1 MTDTGYRK
9 RLALLAGTLLLA
21 ALGIGV
27 RLTAL
32 QGLGSEAYRVRAR
45 EQHEGKVQIEARRG
59 TITDRNGR
67 ELAVS
72 IGTKSAYV
80 HPCQIPNSAVKER
93 IVTAVSAAI
102 GRPSSDVRALIDN
115 PKNAK
120 FVFLKRRM
128 SPREFASLEAAVAAQ
143 KLPAIGWMNDTRRF
157 YPRGPLAAHLL
168 GFVDIDG
175 KGQAGVE
182 RAFDDVVRGE
192 PTTFLSLVDARQ
204 RPLLMRATAPGRSGQ
219 DLSLTIDE
227 TIQNL
232 ADTELDR
239 AMESTSAHAG
249 TVIVMDP
256 ATGEIL
262 ALANRPG
269 FDPNAPGASPGSSRE
284 NIAVSYGYEPGSTFK
299 VLTAA
304 AALEEGRVRPTDLFD
319 CGMGSIT
326 LYGRR
331 IGDHHSYAT
340 LSLTQVIAK
349 SSNVGIIRVGQR
361 LPEAT
366 FCAWVS
372 KFGFGKKTG
381 IALPSEASGVLQV
394 PGGRTWSGLS
404 QPMMSMGQSILVTPL
419 QMLTAI
425 ASIGAGGERHTPR
438 IVRAVIASDG
448 TESEPD
454 VPDPV
459 RVLSRGTAST
469 LVRMMET
476 VLEDGGTGVA
486 ASIPGYRV
494 AGKTGTAQK
503 VVNGVYSHT
512 AHVASFVGF
521 VPSENPAL
529 AAIVV
534 LDEPQGKYYGGD
546 VAAPTFARVVG
557 PALNY
562 LRVPPTEPIS
572 PPVPTPEVQ
581 RARAERV
588 ARRRA
593 RIEKAALVRARDAAE
608 SDEPPAPPRTF
619 PAPWPPPAAARPGI
633 VPDLYGW
640 NLRDALTALARTG
653 CRARMTGSGFVISQT
668 PAAGDPL
675 TAGQI
680 CTLVLAPEPPAPEG
694 EGQGM

>member
-1 MTDTGYRK
+1 MNDTGFRK
-9 RLALLAGTLLLA
+9 RLVLLAGALLLA
-21 ALGIGV
+21 ALGVAV
-27 RLTAL
+27 RLAVV
-32 QGLGSEAYRVRAR
+32 QAVGSEAYRVRAR

-59 TITDRNGR
+59 TISDRNGR

-72 IGTKSAYV
+72 IETKSTYV
-80 HPCQIPNSAVKER
+80 HPCQIPSAAVKER
-93 IVTAVSAAI
+93 IVTAVAGAI
-102 GRPSSDVRALIDN
+102 GRPASEIRALIDN

-128 SPREFASLEAAVAAQ
+128 APREFRALWAAVTAQ
-143 KLPAIGWMNDTRRF
+143 KLPAVGWMSDTRRF

-168 GFVDIDG
+168 GFVNIDG
-175 KGQAGVE
+175 KGQAGIE

-204 RPLLMRATAPGRSGQ
+204 RPLLMRATAAGRSGQ
-219 DLSLTIDE
+219 DIALTIDE

-239 AMESTSAHAG
+239 AMETTSARAG
-249 TVIVMDP
+249 TIIVMDP

-269 FDPNAPGASPGSSRE
+269 FDPNVPGASPGSSRE

-304 AALEEGRVRPTDLFD
+304 AVLEEGRVRPNDLFD

-331 IGDHHSYAT
+331 IGDHHPYAT

-366 FCAWVS
+366 FCAWVK
-372 KFGFGKKTG
+372 KFGFGRKTG
-381 IALPSEASGVLQV
+381 ITLPSEAPGLLQV

-404 QPMMSMGQSILVTPL
+404 QPMMSMGQSIVVTPL

-425 ASIGAGGERHTPR
+425 AAIGAGGERRTPR
-438 IVRAVIASDG
+438 IVRTVTASDG
-448 TESEPD
+448 TATEPD
-454 VPDPV
+454 IPAPE
-459 RVLSRGTAST
+459 RVVSPQTART
-469 LVRMMET
+469 LMRMMET

-503 VVNGVYSHT
+503 VVGGVYSHT

-546 VAAPTFARVVG
+546 VAAPTFARVAG
-557 PALNY
+557 PALAY
-562 LRVPPTEPIS
+562 LRVPPTEPI
-572 PPVPTPEVQ
+572 TPAGLRPEAL
-581 RARAERV
+581 RARTERL

-593 RIEKAALVRARDAAE
+593 RIEKATLVRE
-608 SDEPPAPPRTF
+608 HEPTEPALPPRAF
-619 PAPWPPPAAARPGI
+619 PAPWPPAPAAQAGL

-640 NLRDALTALARTG
+640 DLRDALTALARSG
-653 CRARMTGSGFVISQT
+653 CRARTTGSGFVVSQE
-668 PAAGDPL
+668 PAAGSPL
-675 TAGQI
+675 PAGQI
-680 CTLVLAPEPPAPEG
+680 CTLVLAPEPPASAD

>member
-1 MTDTGYRK
+1 MTESGYRK
-9 RLALLAGTLLLA
+9 RLALLSGTLLLA
-21 ALGIGV
+21 ALGVAV
-27 RLTAL
+27 RLTLL
-32 QGLGSEAYRVRAR
+32 QALGSEAYRVRAR

-72 IGTKSAYV
+72 IETKSAYV

-93 IVTAVSAAI
+93 IVTAVSSAL
-102 GRPSSDVRALIDN
+102 GRPPSEIRALINN

-128 SPREFASLEAAVAAQ
+128 APREFAALEAAVTAQ
-143 KLPAIGWMNDTRRF
+143 KLPAVGWMNDTRRF
-157 YPRGPLAAHLL
+157 YPRGTLAAHVL

-204 RPLLMRATAPGRSGQ
+204 RPLLMRAAAPGRSGQ

-227 TIQNL
+227 TIQSL

-239 AMESTSAHAG
+239 AMESTSARAG
-249 TVIVMDP
+249 TIIVMDP

-269 FDPNAPGASPGSSRE
+269 FDPNAPGASSGSSRE

-304 AALEEGRVRPTDLFD
+304 AAIEEGRARPTDLFD

-361 LPEAT
+361 LPETT
-366 FCAWVS
+366 FCAWVK
-372 KFGFGKKTG
+372 KFGFGRKTG
-381 IALPSEASGVLQV
+381 VDLPSEASGVLQV

-404 QPMMSMGQSILVTPL
+404 QPMMSMGQSIVVTPL
-419 QMLTAI
+419 QMLSAI
-425 ASIGAGGERHTPR
+425 ASIGADGERPTPR
-438 IVRAVIASDG
+438 IVRTITAADG

-454 VPDPV
+454 IPEPV
-459 RVLSRGTAST
+459 RVLSRATAGA
-469 LVRMMET
+469 LVRMMEN

-521 VPSENPAL
+521 VPSVNPAL

-557 PALNY
+557 PALAY
-562 LRVPPTEPIS
+562 LRVLPTEPITPPRLS
-572 PPVPTPEVQ
+572 PEAL
-581 RARAERV
+581 RAKAERLV
-588 ARRRA
+588 RRRA
-593 RIEKAALVRARDAAE
+593 RIEKAALVRAREAAE
-608 SDEPPAPPRTF
+608 ADEPPAPPRTF
-619 PAPWPPPAAARPGI
+619 PAAWPPAASAGR
-633 VPDLYGW
+633 
-640 NLRDALTALARTG
+640 
-653 CRARMTGSGFVISQT
+653 GSRR
-668 PAAGDPL
+668 
-675 TAGQI
+675 
-680 CTLVLAPEPPAPEG
+680 
-694 EGQGM
+694 

>member
-1 MTDTGYRK
+1 MTETGYRK
-9 RLALLAGTLLLA
+9 RLLLLSGALLLG
-21 ALGIGV
+21 ALGIAV
-27 RLTAL
+27 RLTLVQA
-32 QGLGSEAYRVRAR
+32 LGSEAYRVRAR
-45 EQHEGKVQIEARRG
+45 DQHEGKVQIEARRG

-72 IGTKSAYV
+72 IETRSAYV
-80 HPCQIPNSAVKER
+80 HPCQIPDTAVKER
-93 IVTAVSAAI
+93 IVKAVSGAI
-102 GRPSSDVRALIDN
+102 GRPPYEIRALIDN

-128 SPREFASLEAAVAAQ
+128 APREFSALEAAVNAQ

-157 YPRGPLAAHLL
+157 YPRGAMAAHLL

-204 RPLLMRATAPGRSGQ
+204 RPLLMRATDSGRSGQ

-232 ADTELDR
+232 ADTELDS
-239 AMESTSAHAG
+239 AMASTSARAG
-249 TVIVMDP
+249 TIIVMDP

-269 FDPNAPGASPGSSRE
+269 FDPNVPGASPGSSRE

-304 AALEEGRVRPTDLFD
+304 AALEEGRARPTDLFD

-366 FCAWVS
+366 FCAWVK
-372 KFGFGKKTG
+372 KFGFGRKTG
-381 IALPSEASGVLQV
+381 IALPSEAPGLLQV

-404 QPMMSMGQSILVTPL
+404 QPMMSMGQSIVVTPL

-425 ASIGAGGERHTPR
+425 ATIGAGGERHTPR
-438 IVRAVIASDG
+438 IVRAVIGSDG
-448 TESEPD
+448 TETEPE

-459 RVLSRGTAST
+459 RVLSRTTAQT

-534 LDEPQGKYYGGD
+534 LDEPQGRYYGGD

-557 PALNY
+557 PALAY
-562 LRVPPTEPIS
+562 LRVPPTEAIT
-572 PPVPTPEVQ
+572 PPRPTPEAL
-581 RARAERV
+581 RAKAERL

-593 RIEKAALVRARDAAE
+593 RIEKAALVKAREAAE
-608 SDEPPAPPRTF
+608 SDEPPAPLRSF
-619 PAPWPPPAAARPGI
+619 PASWQGTFETRRGI

-640 NLRDALTALARTG
+640 DLRDSLTALARSG
-653 CRARMTGSGFVISQT
+653 CRARTTGSGFVVSQA
-668 PAAGDPL
+668 PAAGSPL
-675 TAGQI
+675 AAGQI
-680 CTLVLAPEPPAPEG
+680 CTLVLAPEPAG
-694 EGQGM
+694 QDEGQGM